1 MNEQELR
8 QQIDMFF
15 KGELSDTEEQGLR
28 DYLATHEVPEDF
40 IQEKRIILSLIPD
53 RSVHIP
59 DHLEEKLSSYIDRL
73 PDKKRQVLFSRNW
86 KWISGIAAGIILAIS
101 TGLYVYR
108 QPSSKRLSD
117 QEIYACAE
125 AQRALILVSQKLN
138 KGTNQWQQAQ
148 KESLSK
154 SSFLKLF
161 KHVAKHILIQTS
173 KIQIIMKQTI
183 YILLLAV
190 FGILSATAENNFI
203 EKFANQKGVT
213 YVNISKALLNMMPEG
228 QIDAEGLN
236 LKAVINEL
244 DRIQILT
251 CEDNEALI
259 PQMRKESIVFQKAPY
274 EELMKVKDDG
284 ETVAFYVQP
293 KTDKKI
299 KELIMLVDDG
309 DCGEFTVI
317 RLLGDISITHLQELT
332 KDAGL

>member
-1 MNEQELR
+1 M
-8 QQIDMFF
+8 
-15 KGELSDTEEQGLR
+15 
-28 DYLATHEVPEDF
+28 
-40 IQEKRIILSLIPD
+40 KR
-53 RSVHIP
+53 
-59 DHLEEKLSSYIDRL
+59 
-73 PDKKRQVLFSRNW
+73 
-86 KWISGIAAGIILAIS
+86 
-101 TGLYVYR
+101 
-108 QPSSKRLSD
+108 
-117 QEIYACAE
+117 
-125 AQRALILVSQKLN
+125 
-138 KGTNQWQQAQ
+138 
-148 KESLSK
+148 
-154 SSFLKLF
+154 
-161 KHVAKHILIQTS
+161 
-173 KIQIIMKQTI
+173 TI

-203 EKFANQKGVT
+203 EKFANQ
-213 YVNISKALLNMMPEG
+213 
-228 QIDAEGLN
+228 
-236 LKAVINEL
+236 KAVINEL

>member
-1 MNEQELR
+1 M
-8 QQIDMFF
+8 
-15 KGELSDTEEQGLR
+15 
-28 DYLATHEVPEDF
+28 
-40 IQEKRIILSLIPD
+40 KR
-53 RSVHIP
+53 
-59 DHLEEKLSSYIDRL
+59 
-73 PDKKRQVLFSRNW
+73 
-86 KWISGIAAGIILAIS
+86 
-101 TGLYVYR
+101 
-108 QPSSKRLSD
+108 
-117 QEIYACAE
+117 
-125 AQRALILVSQKLN
+125 
-138 KGTNQWQQAQ
+138 
-148 KESLSK
+148 
-154 SSFLKLF
+154 
-161 KHVAKHILIQTS
+161 
-173 KIQIIMKQTI
+173 TI

-244 DRIQILT
+244 DLIQNLT
-251 CEDNEALI
+251 SEDNEALI
-259 PQMRKESIVFQKAPY
+259 PQIRKESILFK
-274 EELMKVKDDG
+274 KVKDDG

>member
-8 QQIDMFF
+8 QKIDMFF

-73 PDKKRQVLFSRNW
+73 PDKKRQILFSRNW

-138 KGTNQWQQAQ
+138 KGTNKWQQAQ
-148 KESLSK
+148 KEIIETNRIVNK
-154 SSFLKLF
+154 HLKY
-161 KHVAKHILIQTS
+161 K
-173 KIQIIMKQTI
+173 
-183 YILLLAV
+183 
-190 FGILSATAENNFI
+190 
-203 EKFANQKGVT
+203 
-213 YVNISKALLNMMPEG
+213 
-228 QIDAEGLN
+228 
-236 LKAVINEL
+236 
-244 DRIQILT
+244 
-251 CEDNEALI
+251 
-259 PQMRKESIVFQKAPY
+259 
-274 EELMKVKDDG
+274 
-284 ETVAFYVQP
+284 
-293 KTDKKI
+293 
-299 KELIMLVDDG
+299 
-309 DCGEFTVI
+309 
-317 RLLGDISITHLQELT
+317 
-332 KDAGL
+332 

>member
-8 QQIDMFF
+8 QKIDMFF

-73 PDKKRQVLFSRNW
+73 PDKKRQILFSRNW

-138 KGTNQWQQAQ
+138 KGTNQWKQAQ
-148 KESLSK
+148 KEIIETNRIVNK
-154 SSFLKLF
+154 HLKY
-161 KHVAKHILIQTS
+161 K
-173 KIQIIMKQTI
+173 

-309 DCGEFTVI
+309 DCGEFTII

>member
-1 MNEQELR
+1 
-8 QQIDMFF
+8 
-15 KGELSDTEEQGLR
+15 
-28 DYLATHEVPEDF
+28 
-40 IQEKRIILSLIPD
+40 
-53 RSVHIP
+53 
-59 DHLEEKLSSYIDRL
+59 
-73 PDKKRQVLFSRNW
+73 
-86 KWISGIAAGIILAIS
+86 
-101 TGLYVYR
+101 
-108 QPSSKRLSD
+108 
-117 QEIYACAE
+117 
-125 AQRALILVSQKLN
+125 
-138 KGTNQWQQAQ
+138 
-148 KESLSK
+148 
-154 SSFLKLF
+154 
-161 KHVAKHILIQTS
+161 
-173 KIQIIMKQTI
+173 MKQTI

-228 QIDAEGLN
+228 QIDAE
-236 LKAVINEL
+236 
-244 DRIQILT
+244 
-251 CEDNEALI
+251 
-259 PQMRKESIVFQKAPY
+259 ESIVFQKAPY

>member
-1 MNEQELR
+1 M
-8 QQIDMFF
+8 
-15 KGELSDTEEQGLR
+15 
-28 DYLATHEVPEDF
+28 
-40 IQEKRIILSLIPD
+40 KR
-53 RSVHIP
+53 
-59 DHLEEKLSSYIDRL
+59 
-73 PDKKRQVLFSRNW
+73 
-86 KWISGIAAGIILAIS
+86 
-101 TGLYVYR
+101 
-108 QPSSKRLSD
+108 
-117 QEIYACAE
+117 
-125 AQRALILVSQKLN
+125 
-138 KGTNQWQQAQ
+138 
-148 KESLSK
+148 
-154 SSFLKLF
+154 
-161 KHVAKHILIQTS
+161 
-173 KIQIIMKQTI
+173 TI

-251 CEDNEALI
+251 CE
-259 PQMRKESIVFQKAPY
+259 RKESIVFQKAPY

>member
-1 MNEQELR
+1 M
-8 QQIDMFF
+8 
-15 KGELSDTEEQGLR
+15 
-28 DYLATHEVPEDF
+28 
-40 IQEKRIILSLIPD
+40 KR
-53 RSVHIP
+53 
-59 DHLEEKLSSYIDRL
+59 
-73 PDKKRQVLFSRNW
+73 
-86 KWISGIAAGIILAIS
+86 
-101 TGLYVYR
+101 
-108 QPSSKRLSD
+108 
-117 QEIYACAE
+117 
-125 AQRALILVSQKLN
+125 
-138 KGTNQWQQAQ
+138 
-148 KESLSK
+148 
-154 SSFLKLF
+154 
-161 KHVAKHILIQTS
+161 
-173 KIQIIMKQTI
+173 TI

-259 PQMRKESIVFQKAPY
+259 TQMRKESIVFQKAPN

>member
-1 MNEQELR
+1 
-8 QQIDMFF
+8 
-15 KGELSDTEEQGLR
+15 
-28 DYLATHEVPEDF
+28 
-40 IQEKRIILSLIPD
+40 
-53 RSVHIP
+53 
-59 DHLEEKLSSYIDRL
+59 
-73 PDKKRQVLFSRNW
+73 
-86 KWISGIAAGIILAIS
+86 
-101 TGLYVYR
+101 
-108 QPSSKRLSD
+108 
-117 QEIYACAE
+117 
-125 AQRALILVSQKLN
+125 
-138 KGTNQWQQAQ
+138 
-148 KESLSK
+148 
-154 SSFLKLF
+154 
-161 KHVAKHILIQTS
+161 
-173 KIQIIMKQTI
+173 MKQTI

-228 QIDAEGLN
+228 QIDAEDVCSSDL
-236 LKAVINEL
+236 
-244 DRIQILT
+244 
-251 CEDNEALI
+251 
-259 PQMRKESIVFQKAPY
+259 ESIVFQKAPY

>member
-1 MNEQELR
+1 M
-8 QQIDMFF
+8 
-15 KGELSDTEEQGLR
+15 
-28 DYLATHEVPEDF
+28 
-40 IQEKRIILSLIPD
+40 KR
-53 RSVHIP
+53 
-59 DHLEEKLSSYIDRL
+59 
-73 PDKKRQVLFSRNW
+73 
-86 KWISGIAAGIILAIS
+86 
-101 TGLYVYR
+101 
-108 QPSSKRLSD
+108 
-117 QEIYACAE
+117 
-125 AQRALILVSQKLN
+125 
-138 KGTNQWQQAQ
+138 
-148 KESLSK
+148 
-154 SSFLKLF
+154 
-161 KHVAKHILIQTS
+161 
-173 KIQIIMKQTI
+173 TI

-259 PQMRKESIVFQKAPY
+259 PQMRKESIVFKKAPY